1 MKGDLLSRLGY
12 FEGNLEDALVHA
24 GPLHGPLDIPGFP
37 LGVTDDSAKSRVGVD
52 FTLHRWQDGD
62 LGNKSIGVI
71 GLQGIGKTFML
82 NVMMYMWAAESAGQ
96 YSGSIQIDSLKHNNM
111 GEPET
116 APLISKLLGCTVI
129 EVSKI
134 SLNPLSKLWD
144 FTYDEQYELVKT
156 MIQVRRKTTLKDVEE
171 ELLDIHLR
179 ASYDSEEDSSF
190 VELADSIQD
199 YRADRDRYTE
209 AQATHLEHLALDL
222 SAAVRNLTRGKLGK
236 IFKKHTHDDEL
247 LKLIEQQAKSWDFKD
262 IKDDVRS
269 VIEVFRGMIEMSAL
283 SLKDPEDPLS
293 GPKHPERVAQYI
305 GRDEAYDAWGNEQF
319 SNFEFT
325 RMKTLRERDLT
336 LMMCFHR
343 LADFLDS
350 VGTAKA
356 RNVIREI
363 PIWLIGRQTKAD
375 LKDIRD
381 FLHLPEFVVQSLTT
395 LPKGHF
401 WLIIPSGARLITVLG
416 TELEIKTFVTNQ
428 ANEALLQ
435 MYFET
440 GDLQYYMDWLEETT
454 PREEEKDS
462 QQVIPAEIL
471 SASTA

>member
-12 FEGNLEDALVHA
+12 YEGNLEDALLHA

-82 NVMMYMWAAESAGQ
+82 YVMMYMWAAESAGE

-116 APLISKLLGCTVI
+116 VPLITDKLGCTVI
-129 EVSKI
+129 EVSKV

-144 FTYDEQYELVKT
+144 FTYDEQFELVKT
-156 MIQVRRKTTLKDVEE
+156 MIQVRRKSPMQDIEE

-179 ASYDSEEDSSF
+179 ASYDSDEPGSF
-190 VELADSIQD
+190 EELADAVKM
-199 YRADRDRYTE
+199 YRADREHYTE
-209 AQATHLEHLALDL
+209 AQATHLERLALEL
-222 SAAVRNLTRGKLGK
+222 SAAVRRLTMGKLGN
-236 IFKKHTHDDEL
+236 IFRKHSNDEEL

-262 IKDDVRS
+262 IKADARS

-283 SLKDPEDPLS
+283 SLKDPQDPTS

-305 GRDEAYDAWGNEQF
+305 GRDEAYDAWSNEQF
-319 SNFEFT
+319 SDFEFT

-336 LMMCFHR
+336 IMMCFHR
-343 LADFLDS
+343 LADFLSS
-350 VGTAKA
+350 VGSAKA

-375 LKDIRD
+375 LDDIRE
-381 FLHLPEFVVQSLTT
+381 FLHPPEFVLRSLQT

-401 WLIIPSGARLITVLG
+401 WLIMPGRAPRLITVLG
-416 TELEIKTFVTNQ
+416 TEAEIKGFVTNQ

-435 MYFET
+435 KYFET
-440 GDLQYYMDWLEETT
+440 GELQYYMEWLEETS
-454 PREEEKDS
+454 PVIEEEES
-462 QQVIPAEIL
+462 LPVTSTT
-471 SASTA
+471 SASV